1 GGSKGIGLET
11 VLRFVDLGYQVIT
24 CSRSK
29 QSWLEAVNEFPQ
41 LSVVDYQI
49 VDISSESELEKLFDH
64 IKNQY
69 GFLDIAVNN
78 ASPAL
83 VSGGQFKEVDVSSL
97 QETLNVDFW
106 SQAL

>member
-1 GGSKGIGLET
+1 MKVALVTGGSKGIGLET

-24 CSRSK
+24 CSRST

-83 VSGGQFKEVDVSSL
+83 VSGG
-97 QETLNVDFW
+97 
-106 SQAL
+106 